1 MSTVKKYEMVELATW
16 HCRDADD
23 ALMYAEGPDGTQD
36 LNRPMLIHLWGPGS
50 KKHNQ
55 AQQARS
61 NRTIGRIQRR
71 GKADMSA
78 DEALREQVEFVTECT
93 QSMENMEELSER
105 GAKDEALWR
114 EVYQNLRLSFI
125 VAGAEMFARN
135 TANFRPLSTT
145 S

>member
-1 MSTVKKYEMVELATW
+1 MSTVKKYEMVEKATL

-23 ALMYAEGPDGTQD
+23 ALMYADDSEGKPD
-36 LNRPMLIHLWGPGS
+36 LSKPMLWTLYGPGS

-78 DEALREQVEFVTECT
+78 EEALRDQAEFLTACT
-93 QSMENMEELSER
+93 VSMENMEQLSIR
-105 GAKDEALWR
+105 GATDEALVT
-114 EVYQNLRLSFI
+114 EICSNLLLTFLPQQ
-125 VAGAEMFARN
+125 AEAFARN
-135 TANFRPLSTT
+135 TANFRPPSTT